1 MRPVRKDVLFDERHR
16 LHHRRTTLDTV
27 VALSVEGVSISA
39 VSRVED
45 ISWSTVARC
54 LERAA
59 QVCRRFNRE
68 TIAGFAVTELQADEI
83 RTFTGGKTRPTWTF
97 GAIEVWSRLWPSTV
111 TGRRSYWNTLA
122 FIRDVSMRMNFAK
135 LPLIVT
141 EDSISTRRS
150 FARSSGQRVST
161 GRSSRREGRP
171 RREG

>member
-45 ISWSTVARC
+45 ISWSAVARC

-122 FIRDVSMRMNFAK
+122 FIRDVSRRCCMTPDK
-135 LPLIVT
+135 PKG
-141 EDSISTRRS
+141 ISKSTTTRK
-150 FARSSGQRVST
+150 AG
-161 GRSSRREGRP
+161 GLMKAP
-171 RREG
+171 RRGLHRAEGG